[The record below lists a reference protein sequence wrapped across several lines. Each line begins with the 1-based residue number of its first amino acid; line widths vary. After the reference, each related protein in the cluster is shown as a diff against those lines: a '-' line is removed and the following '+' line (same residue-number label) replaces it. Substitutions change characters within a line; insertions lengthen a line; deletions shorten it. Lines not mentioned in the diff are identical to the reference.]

1 MRIDDVRRKINNSF
15 LYKRFAYRQSEGF
28 IALIRF
34 LEDEELIDDFCEECN
49 FKRRYLVDDLECYKI
64 DITLDRFFL
73 IDDYS
78 FLFKDSKKGY
88 DFWCDKI
95 FGNKNFKKIENK
107 LL

>member
-1 MRIDDVRRKINNSF
+1 MRIDIRKKINNSF

-49 FKRRYLVDDLECYKI
+49 FKL
-64 DITLDRFFL
+64 ITPKSISLRNYFL
-73 IDDYS
+73 CGACS
-78 FLFKDSKKGY
+78 FSFADSRKGF
-88 DFWCDKI
+88 DFWYNKI
-95 FGNKNFKKIENK
+95 FKNENFKKIENK